1 MRPSITELFA
11 ALRVFGPLIGDDV
24 VDAERRAAKQVLLRW
39 CVAEANDRAG
49 DEQATWHAAI
59 DAVVRSLYARP
70 LPASVATPAQ
80 AAGYVR
86 RLQRL
91 RAIDVWRR
99 ENPGAARDRRVARA
113 MWREAN
119 ARHVTI
125 DVIEREWA
133 ARRAAPAAGEAREAP
148 LRSTLSE
155 VDVAEGHRLYEVHIA
170 PGLDAAARQ
179 LVSLMVTHGG
189 PAGARAALEAQGV
202 QRATAQK
209 RCARVREAIAA
220 AIASL
225 ASAVDRRAD
234 DDDDDHDHDDDQ
246 SSDGAAI
253 DDDAIEELRAF
264 LSSLRDRRPPRTASA
279 GAAMLHQRIVALLT
293 EQERARLAV
302 LEEAQRADRALGVL
316 SPSQHGDLAA
326 VIRRARTLTTQ
337 HLSDDERRVVQK
349 YLGLL
354 QRILEGTRRP

>member
-1 MRPSITELFA
+1 MRPSITEFFA
-11 ALRVFGPLIGDDV
+11 ALRVYGPLIGDDL

-59 DAVVRSLYARP
+59 DAVVRSLFSRP

-125 DVIEREWA
+125 DVIDRERA

-155 VDVAEGHRLYEVHIA
+155 VDVVEGHRLYQVHIA
-170 PGLDAAARQ
+170 PGLDSAARE
-179 LVSLMVTHGG
+179 LVSLMVEHGG

-225 ASAVDRRAD
+225 ATAVDRRAGD
-234 DDDDDHDHDDDQ
+234 DDDDQSIDD
-246 SSDGAAI
+246 AAL

-279 GAAMLHQRIVALLT
+279 GAAVLHKRMVSLLT

-302 LEEAQRADRALGVL
+302 LEEAQRAGRALGVL

-337 HLSDDERRVVQK
+337 HLADDERRVVQK

-354 QRILEGTRRP
+354 YRILEGTRRP

>member
-11 ALRVFGPLIGDDV
+11 ALRVYGPLIGDDL

-70 LPASVATPAQ
+70 LPASVVTPAQ

-125 DVIEREWA
+125 DVIDRERA

-155 VDVAEGHRLYEVHIA
+155 VDVAEGHRLYELHIA
-170 PGLDAAARQ
+170 PDLDAAARQ
-179 LVSLMVTHGG
+179 LVSLMVEHGG

-220 AIASL
+220 AIAAL

-234 DDDDDHDHDDDQ
+234 DDDDHNHDDE

-326 VIRRARTLTTQ
+326 VIRRARTLTAQ
-337 HLSDDERRVVQK
+337 HLSEDERRVVQK

-354 QRILEGTRRP
+354 HRILEGTRRP

>member
-1 MRPSITELFA
+1 MRPSITEFFA
-11 ALRVFGPLIGDDV
+11 ALRVYGPLIGDDV

-59 DAVVRSLYARP
+59 DAVVRSLLANP

-99 ENPGAARDRRVARA
+99 ENPGPARDRRVARA
-113 MWREAN
+113 MWREVN

-133 ARRAAPAAGEAREAP
+133 ARRAVPAAGEAREAP

-179 LVSLMVTHGG
+179 LVSLMVAHGG

-220 AIASL
+220 DIAAL
-225 ASAVDRRAD
+225 ASAVDSRAD
-234 DDDDDHDHDDDQ
+234 GDNDDE
-246 SSDGAAI
+246 SSDGAAL

-264 LSSLRDRRPPRTASA
+264 LSSLRDRRTPRTASA
-279 GAAMLHQRIVALLT
+279 GAAVLHKRIVALLT

-337 HLSDDERRVVQK
+337 HLSEDERRVVQK

-354 QRILEGTRRP
+354 HRILEGTRRP